1 MWWKSPR
8 GGTWVAFCWVCAAC
22 FLEHLLYF
30 SQCRVLP
37 LSFWILEKSLD
48 NGWCF
53 LRSFQSFWHSHPSN
67 LVSKLEHYGMAL
79 GWVKSYFSCHKQFV
93 QFNPVGSPMQ
103 SIKCCIP
110 QGSILGPL
118 LFILYINDLPNAS
131 ELTHPLLLAEDTSI
145 FHSHSRTN
153 CSESVL
159 NDVLQNIDI
168 WLKCNKLSVNTK
180 TTNNVIFNP
189 DRINLTAAFLSP
201 LG

>member
-1 MWWKSPR
+1 
-8 GGTWVAFCWVCAAC
+8 
-22 FLEHLLYF
+22 
-30 SQCRVLP
+30 
-37 LSFWILEKSLD
+37 
-48 NGWCF
+48 
-53 LRSFQSFWHSHPSN
+53 
-67 LVSKLEHYGMAL
+67 
-79 GWVKSYFSCHKQFV
+79 
-93 QFNPVGSPMQ
+93 MQ
-103 SIKCCIP
+103 SIERCIP

-131 ELTHPLLLAEDTSI
+131 ELTQPLLLAEDTSI
-145 FHSHSRTN
+145 FHSHSNTN